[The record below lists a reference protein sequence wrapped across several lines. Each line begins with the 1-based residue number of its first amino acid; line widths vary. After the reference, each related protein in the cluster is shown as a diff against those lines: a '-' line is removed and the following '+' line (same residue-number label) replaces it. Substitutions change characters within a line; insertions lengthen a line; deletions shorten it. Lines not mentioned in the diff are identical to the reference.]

1 MKVKQGTAS
10 EISGESLREI
20 RVGYD
25 QDSAC
30 TCRKLSKNDYR
41 KFLLRRMH
49 LIDSLGCL
57 SQRTEVMA
65 ELIHHSREI
74 TTDTQRENQRRTE
87 KGMQM
92 LGDIQDR

>member
-1 MKVKQGTAS
+1 MKQGTAS
-10 EISGESLREI
+10 ETSGESLREI

-49 LIDSLGCL
+49 LID
-57 SQRTEVMA
+57 
-65 ELIHHSREI
+65 
-74 TTDTQRENQRRTE
+74 
-87 KGMQM
+87 
-92 LGDIQDR
+92 